1 MKARLDGEYGSNY
14 FLLCLPLEPEAS
26 VMIQDLPFLAA
37 SRPPRRMRPL
47 SALRHFRAL
56 MRDAEDTAQVF
67 HMGECLPNRSMR
79 RIAERFCA
87 SAEGRARMQSEPSLA
102 AMLDDHERLLGH
114 GPQSVAHAYVR
125 FMRAEGLSAAG
136 LVEAST
142 LPGQATHA
150 DQFGWFNDRLR
161 DTHDLAHVLTGYGRD
176 PLGEQCVLGFT
187 SSQCRDWTETIIA
200 WAGTA
205 EFALRLRSDA
215 PFVGAVAEARRHG
228 RAAQAIFAQDIRA
241 LLAEPL
247 AAARARMGIADPQVY
262 RRAHDRLRAAGIDP
276 YRIGGPA
283 RPLAT

>member
-1 MKARLDGEYGSNY
+1 
-14 FLLCLPLEPEAS
+14 
-26 VMIQDLPFLAA
+26 
-37 SRPPRRMRPL
+37 MRPL
-47 SALRHFRAL
+47 SALRHFPAL
-56 MRDAEDTAQVF
+56 MRDAEDTGQVF

-102 AMLDDHERLLGH
+102 AMLDDHEKLLGH

-150 DQFGWFNDRLR
+150 
-161 DTHDLAHVLTGYGRD
+161 
-176 PLGEQCVLGFT
+176 E
-187 SSQCRDWTETIIA
+187 CRDWTETIIA

-205 EFALRLRSDA
+205 EFALRLRGDA

-247 AAARARMGIADPQVY
+247 AAARARMGIAEPQVY

-283 RPLAT
+283 RPLAA